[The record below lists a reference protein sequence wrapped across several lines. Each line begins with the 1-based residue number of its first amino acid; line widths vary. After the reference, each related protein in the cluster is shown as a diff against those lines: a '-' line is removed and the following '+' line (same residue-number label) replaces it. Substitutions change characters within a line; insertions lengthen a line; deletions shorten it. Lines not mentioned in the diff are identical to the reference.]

1 MASTYSFK
9 DFYGPTIFPRDWH
22 SQDISANDFEHEQGF
37 AARAGGAGTVT
48 YVSLDGGTTTQTQT
62 VVAGDY
68 IGPDK
73 RAPALLKKVE
83 ANNAVGTITVIYYA
97 R

>member
-1 MASTYSFK
+1 MASRYSFR
-9 DFYGPTIFPRDWH
+9 DFHGPSIFPRDWH
-22 SQDISANDFEHEQGF
+22 AQDISTDDFEHPQGF

-48 YVSLDGGTTTQTQT
+48 YISLDGGATTQTQA

-83 ANNAVGTITVIYYA
+83 ANSDVSTITVIYYA